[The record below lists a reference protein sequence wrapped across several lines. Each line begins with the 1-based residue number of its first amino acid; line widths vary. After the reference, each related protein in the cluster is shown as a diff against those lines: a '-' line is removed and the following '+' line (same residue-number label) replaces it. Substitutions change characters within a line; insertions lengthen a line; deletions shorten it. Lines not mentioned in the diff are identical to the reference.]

1 MGFVS
6 MDPTYI
12 QILISSG
19 TPEQQAMAKAV
30 KPFVDRH
37 HLTLVTL
44 LLGNA
49 SANEALP
56 LVTDQ
61 LLPSWGAIILSVTA
75 VLIFA
80 GAC

>member
-12 QILISSG
+12 QILITSG
-19 TPEQQAMAKAV
+19 TPEQQAMAKSV

-49 SANEALP
+49 SPWSLTSCYHLGGP
-56 LVTDQ
+56 LSC
-61 LLPSWGAIILSVTA
+61 L
-75 VLIFA
+75 
-80 GAC
+80 